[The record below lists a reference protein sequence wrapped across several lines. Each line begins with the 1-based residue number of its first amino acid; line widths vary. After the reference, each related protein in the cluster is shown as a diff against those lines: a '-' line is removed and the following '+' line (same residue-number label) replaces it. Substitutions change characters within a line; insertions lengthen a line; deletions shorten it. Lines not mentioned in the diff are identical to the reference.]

1 MKPFKA
7 VTLLVILAVFGFL
20 TLGSRMMKPHPTVVL
35 GQDLTLSYPVANTI
49 PSFPWLY
56 IFFFVPFILFSIL
69 YALVYKR
76 SWTTAKVIYF
86 MLLAFCINES
96 VTNVMKNL
104 TGRPRPC
111 FFEMCEFENADING
125 GRKFGEFGKPVDV
138 TRCYETVAPHPLLH
152 SPRSAEWIPC
162 AATPLVIHP
171 IR

>member
-1 MKPFKA
+1 
-7 VTLLVILAVFGFL
+7 
-20 TLGSRMMKPHPTVVL
+20 
-35 GQDLTLSYPVANTI
+35 
-49 PSFPWLY
+49 
-56 IFFFVPFILFSIL
+56 
-69 YALVYKR
+69 
-76 SWTTAKVIYF
+76 

-111 FFEMCEFENADING
+111 FFEMCDFENTDING
-125 GRKFGEFGKPVDV
+125 GRKFGEFAKPVDV

-162 AATPLVIHP
+162 AATPLAIHP